1 MPAAGAGL
9 ARRTS
14 STTRLNSSSVRDAP
28 HHPGDVCRFAPLH
41 DATRRQSPQPCSTFS
56 KEAVMETLVQLSDV
70 TKRYGS
76 GSGEPA
82 LNRVSL
88 QVPTGRVTA
97 IMGPSGS
104 GKSTLLNLIGGLDR
118 PTSGVVTMEDVEL
131 SRLGEAALARHRR
144 QKIGLIF
151 QFFNLLNNLTA
162 LDNVL
167 IPAELAGVP
176 RRKALERGHELL
188 DQLGIRQQA
197 HKYPAQLSGGE
208 RQRVAVAR
216 AIVNR
221 PVLLLADEPTG
232 ALDTHS
238 GEQVMDL
245 LADLNRAG
253 QTILLVTHDPR
264 IAQQYA
270 TGVIRLIDGQVA
282 DDSAGARRVA
292 VQ

>member
-1 MPAAGAGL
+1 
-9 ARRTS
+9 
-14 STTRLNSSSVRDAP
+14 
-28 HHPGDVCRFAPLH
+28 
-41 DATRRQSPQPCSTFS
+41 
-56 KEAVMETLVQLSDV
+56 METLVQLSDV

-144 QKIGLIF
+144 RKIGLIF

-282 DDSAGARRVA
+282 DDSAAARRVA

>member
-1 MPAAGAGL
+1 
-9 ARRTS
+9 
-14 STTRLNSSSVRDAP
+14 
-28 HHPGDVCRFAPLH
+28 
-41 DATRRQSPQPCSTFS
+41 
-56 KEAVMETLVQLSDV
+56 METLVQLSDV

-144 QKIGLIF
+144 RKIGLIF